1 MRFFKILNFNPLKLI
16 ATFLIGIVLAS
27 CQNKQDN
34 FDFSNFK
41 IPDKTTIKTPNKSTT
56 KISKQENSNLP
67 NLKNKTIQ
75 NKLITYKKKS
85 DILSTVKIGKKDPF
99 SKGEIQVNKLNS
111 DFKLTGFLY
120 TKIKKYALVNYQE
133 NKGNITEGL
142 IGGENTNLLPRGAK
156 VISID
161 PKNKIL
167 IINFEKKRYIFK
179 L

>member
-1 MRFFKILNFNPLKLI
+1 MRFFNILNFNHLKLI

-34 FDFSNFK
+34 FDFSYIK

-111 DFKLTGFLY
+111 DFKLTGFIN
-120 TKIKKYALVNYQE
+120 TKIKKFALVNYLDNE
-133 NKGNITEGL
+133 GTITEGN
-142 IGGENTNLLPRGAK
+142 IGGQNTNLLPNGAK
-156 VISID
+156 VISIN
-161 PKNKIL
+161 PKNKKL
-167 IINFEKKRYIFK
+167 IIFYENKSFIFK